1 MTATIQRTRF
11 DYLEPS
17 LSVISTSAKSI
28 GASEE
33 VANVVDVGPTER
45 TPIVSLEV
53 VALGDRP
60 CFEFVHCDTATTV
73 GTRYLRHERFIYG
86 PNT

>member
-1 MTATIQRTRF
+1 MTATTQRTRF

-28 GASEE
+28 EASEE

-45 TPIVSLEV
+45 TPIVGLEV
-53 VALGDRP
+53 VALGDRLR
-60 CFEFVHCDTATTV
+60 FEFVHCDTATTV
-73 GTRYLRHERFIYG
+73 GTRYLRHERALFG

>member
-1 MTATIQRTRF
+1 MTVTTQRTRF

-17 LSVISTSAKSI
+17 LSVISTSAKNVEP
-28 GASEE
+28 SEE
-33 VANVVDVGPTER
+33 VADVVDVGSTER
-45 TPIVSLEV
+45 TPIVGLEV
-53 VALGDRP
+53 VALGDRLR
-60 CFEFVHCDTATTV
+60 FEFVHCDTATTV